1 MHEELQ
7 KALELMRANDYTAV
21 LTFGEI
27 TYHSD
32 ERSVRPLLDWL
43 YSGNKFAGYRIC
55 DRVIG
60 RAAAFLNILLGVR
73 EVYADV
79 MSEPAKKLLEDNNVT
94 VNYGT
99 LVPEILNVTKD
110 GPCPLETAVDG
121 ITDANDS
128 IMAIELAIKRMN
140 KK

>member
-1 MHEELQ
+1 MHEDLARA
-7 KALELMRANDYTAV
+7 KDLMKEKGYTCV

-27 TYHSD
+27 TYTSD
-32 ERSVRPLLDWL
+32 EEGLRPLLDWM
-43 YSGNKFAGYRIC
+43 YSGNKFAGYRMA
-55 DRVIG
+55 DKVIG

-73 EVYADV
+73 EVYAEV
-79 MSEPAKKLLEDNNVT
+79 MSEPAKAILEENNIT

-99 LVPEILNVTKD
+99 LVPEILNKTMD
-110 GPCPLETAVDG
+110 GPNPLETAVDG

-140 KK
+140 R